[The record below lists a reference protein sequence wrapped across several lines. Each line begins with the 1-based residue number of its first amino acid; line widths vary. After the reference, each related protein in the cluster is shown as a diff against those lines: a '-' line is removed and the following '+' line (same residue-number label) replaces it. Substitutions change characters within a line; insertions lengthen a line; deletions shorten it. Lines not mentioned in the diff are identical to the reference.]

1 MTTTTPPV
9 PAVTGTHEV
18 LNQPPP
24 LVGHDVAADPA
35 LLAAVTRE
43 GAGWAVDDL
52 HRLGRLAGGA
62 EAQRWGDEANRY
74 EPRLLTHD
82 RYGHRV
88 DEVDFHPSW
97 HRLMDVAVAEGL
109 AGAPWADQRPGAHV
123 ARAAGMYVWS
133 QAEAGHSCPISM
145 TYAVVPA
152 LRNAPELAAAYE
164 PLLTSRV
171 YDAGLRA
178 PLGKRGLLAGMGMTE
193 KQGGSDV
200 RANTTTATAAGDGS
214 YRLRGH
220 KWFTSAPMCD
230 VFLVLAQAPGGLSCF
245 LVPRVLP
252 DGTRNTFRIQRLKDK
267 LGNRSNASS
276 EPEFDDT
283 VAWLV
288 GEEGHGVRT
297 IIEMVSM
304 TRLDCVTGSASGM
317 RAALVQ
323 AVHHARHRSAFGGP
337 LAEKPLMRNVLAD
350 LAVESQ
356 AATVLAV
363 RLAGAVDRAGR
374 GDAGE
379 QAFRRLA
386 IAVGKY
392 WVCKRQPAVV
402 GEALEC
408 LGGNGYVED
417 SGLPRLYRD
426 APLNSIWEGSGNV
439 QALDVLRALR
449 REPDS
454 LGAFFAE
461 VDAAGGADRRL
472 DEAAAGLRDMLTE
485 RADPEGQARRVVE
498 RMALVLQGSLLVR
511 HAPAPVADAFC
522 RSRLAGDAGLAFGT
536 LPRGIDTAA
545 LVEQAV
551 PV

>member
-1 MTTTTPPV
+1 VTTHDV
-9 PAVTGTHEV
+9 V
-18 LNQPPP
+18 NQPPP
-24 LVGHDVAADPA
+24 LTGYDIAQDPA
-35 LLAAVTRE
+35 LLGAVARE
-43 GAGWAVDDL
+43 GAGWAAGDL
-52 HRLGRLAGGA
+52 HRLGTLGGSA
-62 EAQRWGDEANRY
+62 EPQAWADEANRF
-74 EPRLLTHD
+74 EPRLRTHD

-97 HRLMDVAVAEGL
+97 HRLMEVAVGAGL
-109 AGAPWADQRPGAHV
+109 AGTPWDDPRPGAHV
-123 ARAAGMYVWS
+123 ARAAGMFVWS
-133 QAEAGHSCPISM
+133 QVEAGHSCPISM

-152 LRNAPELAAAYE
+152 LRNAPDLAAAYE

-171 YDAGLRA
+171 YDPGLRA

-200 RANTTTATAAGDGS
+200 RANTTTATPAGDGS

-230 VFLVLAQAPGGLSCF
+230 LFLVLAQAPAGLSCF

-252 DGTRNTFRIQRLKDK
+252 DGTRNEFRIQRLKDK

-276 EPEFDDT
+276 EPEFDNT
-283 VAWLV
+283 VGWLV
-288 GEEGHGVRT
+288 GDEGQGVRT
-297 IIEMVSM
+297 IIEMVAM
-304 TRLDCVTGSASGM
+304 TRLDCVTGSAAGM

-323 AVHHARHRSAFGGP
+323 AVHHTRHRGAFGGP
-337 LAEKPLMRNVLAD
+337 LAGKPLMRNVLAD
-350 LAVESQ
+350 LAVESE
-356 AATVLAV
+356 AATVLAL
-363 RLAGAVDRAGR
+363 RLAGSVDRAAR

-386 IAVGKY
+386 IAVGKF

-408 LGGNGYVED
+408 LGGNGYVEE

-454 LGAFFAE
+454 LAAFLAE
-461 VDAAGGADRRL
+461 VGEAAGADRRL
-472 DEAAAGLRDMLTE
+472 DDALLGLKAQLADQD
-485 RADPEGQARRVVE
+485 DPESQARRTVE

-511 HAPAPVADAFC
+511 HAPAAVADAFC
-522 RSRLAGDAGLAFGT
+522 ASRLAGDWGHAFGT
-536 LPRGIDTAA
+536 LPAGLAMAEIIERAA
-545 LVEQAV
+545 
-551 PV
+551 PTP

>member
-9 PAVTGTHEV
+9 PAVTATHEV

-24 LVGHDVAADPA
+24 LVDHDVAADPT
-35 LLAAVTRE
+35 LLAAVARE
-43 GAGWAVDDL
+43 GAGWAAEDL
-52 HRLGRLAGGA
+52 HRLGRLAGG
-62 EAQRWGDEANRY
+62 EQAQRWADEANRY

-97 HRLMDVAVAEGL
+97 HRLLDVAVAEGL
-109 AGAPWADQRPGAHV
+109 AGAPWADPRPGAHV
-123 ARAAGMYVWS
+123 ARAAGLYVWS
-133 QAEAGHSCPISM
+133 QAEAGHSCPVSM

-171 YDAGLRA
+171 YDPGLRT

-288 GEEGHGVRT
+288 GDEGHGVRT
-297 IIEMVSM
+297 IIEMVAM

-323 AVHHARHRSAFGGP
+323 AVHHARHRSAFGAR
-337 LAEKPLMRNVLAD
+337 LADKPLMRNVLAD

-363 RLAGAVDRAGR
+363 RLAGAVDRAAR
-374 GDAGE
+374 GDAAE

-408 LGGNGYVED
+408 LGGNGYVEE

-439 QALDVLRALR
+439 QALDVLRALH

-454 LGAFFAE
+454 LAAYFAE
-461 VDAAGGADRRL
+461 VDAAAGADRHL
-472 DEAAAGLRDMLTE
+472 DAAAAGLRAMLAGRE
-485 RADPEGQARRVVE
+485 DPEGQARRVVE

-511 HAPAPVADAFC
+511 HGPTAVADAFC
-522 RSRLAGDAGLAFGT
+522 RSRLAGDGGLAFGT